1 MNACVDCLAALLDHP
16 PHIVV
21 CDAKIVGIVRL
32 CADPRENSAFF
43 GSSHASGGTI
53 YLLES
58 GVRRRPKPKMAMSG
72 SCQIS
77 RHSRTRPAFPAGKG
91 GRATTAMRLTIIGE
105 LTGATPR
112 NRSPRS
118 TSRGGGTLNFH
129 YLSCV
134 IEEQPPSVR
143 ELQMSRFVLKGVFVF
158 AVV

>member
-1 MNACVDCLAALLDHP
+1 MKVGVPFGQRLRLHLMNACVDCLAALLDHP

-91 GRATTAMRLTIIGE
+91 GRATTAMRLTIHWRAYGRHTQESLSALHVARRWDLKISIIS
-105 LTGATPR
+105 LALSK
-112 NRSPRS
+112 N
-118 TSRGGGTLNFH
+118 SR
-129 YLSCV
+129 
-134 IEEQPPSVR
+134 R
-143 ELQMSRFVLKGVFVF
+143 
-158 AVV
+158 A